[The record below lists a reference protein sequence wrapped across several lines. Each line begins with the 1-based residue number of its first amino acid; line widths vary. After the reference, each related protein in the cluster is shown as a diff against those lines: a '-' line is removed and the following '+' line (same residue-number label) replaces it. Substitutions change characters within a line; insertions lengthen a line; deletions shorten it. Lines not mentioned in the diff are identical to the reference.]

1 MTARIDEGGLH
12 VHAAGIDD
20 GEHVLLFPGVTGAG
34 KATIARLWRAHSH
47 GKVLSERH
55 NLIRLR
61 DGEPFLYGTTE
72 RNGREPSSPGAPL
85 KAVFFLQQSTLNQT
99 IPVSPDAAALEL
111 VARTL
116 PDGADLDD
124 AAEALA
130 TAERVTARVRCYRLL
145 FRADSGAID
154 AVKEALD

>member
-1 MTARIDEGGLH
+1 MTARIDGGGLH

-20 GEHVLLFPGVTGAG
+20 GEHALLFPGATGAG
-34 KATIARLWRAHSH
+34 KATIARLWRAHSR

-61 DGEPFLYGTTE
+61 DGEPFLCGATE
-72 RNGREPSSPGAPL
+72 RNGCEPSKPGARL
-85 KAVFFLQQSTLNQT
+85 EAVFFLQQSTLNQT
-99 IPVSPDAAALEL
+99 VPVSPDAAALEL

-124 AAEALA
+124 AAGALA

-145 FRADSGAID
+145 FRADAGAID
-154 AVKEALD
+154 AVKEALA

>member
-1 MTARIDEGGLH
+1 MTTRIDGGGLH

-34 KATIARLWRAHSH
+34 KATIARLWRAHSQ

-61 DGEPFLYGTTE
+61 DGEPFLYGATE
-72 RNGREPSSPGAPL
+72 SNAGEPSAPGAPL

-99 IPVSPDAAALEL
+99 VPVSPDAAAVEL
-111 VARTL
+111 AARTL
-116 PDGADLDD
+116 SDD
-124 AAEALA
+124 VDHGDTAEALA

-145 FRADSGAID
+145 FRADAGAID
-154 AVKEALD
+154 AVKEALA

>member
-1 MTARIDEGGLH
+1 MATPIEGGGLH

-34 KATIARLWRAHSH
+34 KATIARLWRAHSR
-47 GKVLSERH
+47 GKVLSEQR
-55 NLIRLR
+55 NLIRIR
-61 DGEPFLYGTTE
+61 GGEPFLYESAE
-72 RNGREPSSPGAPL
+72 RNGTGSSSPGAPL
-85 KAVFFLQQSTLNQT
+85 AAVFFLQQSTLNQT
-99 IPVSPDAAALEL
+99 VPVSPDAAALEL

-116 PDGADLDD
+116 PEDADLDD
-124 AAEALA
+124 AADALA

-154 AVKEALD
+154 AVKEALA